1 MEQTGNEKHTNGR
14 WGKKSIAEKRVG
26 WIMQPDLIWKKVA
39 GDDLLFHLFLRINYA
54 KMLIMDIMNFSIC
67 YE

>member
-1 MEQTGNEKHTNGR
+1 MKSIQMADGE
-14 WGKKSIAEKRVG
+14 GKKKDIAENRVG
-26 WIMQPDLIWKKVA
+26 WIMRSDLQCKKVA

-54 KMLIMDIMNFSIC
+54 KMLIVDITNFSIS

>member
-1 MEQTGNEKHTNGR
+1 MKSIQMADG
-14 WGKKSIAEKRVG
+14 GKKSIAEKRVG

-54 KMLIMDIMNFSIC
+54 KMLIVDIMNFSIC